1 MAATG
6 TQGSVRTFDGSV
18 HVRFL
23 DTMLASTNRAAVM
36 EDAERGALYLIPFDD
51 VYFDYLAR
59 TDAMVDHPAC
69 GRMGVWRVSAAGRAE
84 DAVMWTLDEPAPD
97 LARFGRCAIFDGTK
111 VAIEVVP
118 ADGTVV

>member
-23 DTMLASTNRAAVM
+23 DTMLASTNGAAVM
-36 EDAERGALYLIPFDD
+36 EDAERGPLYLIPFDD
-51 VYFDYLAR
+51 VYFDYLSR
-59 TDAMVDHPAC
+59 TDAMVDHPPVAGWVC
-69 GRMGVWRVSAAGRAE
+69 GAFPPPAGRGCG
-84 DAVMWTLDEPAPD
+84 DVDPRR
-97 LARFGRCAIFDGTK
+97 ARSRPRALGRCAIFDGTK